1 MILNDSRLKREA
13 TVLASLNHSNI
24 SHIYGLEDA
33 EGKKALPLE
42 LVESVTNVDP
52 VSPSS
57 ALSQYYR

>member
-24 SHIYGLEDA
+24 SHIYGLEEA

-52 VSPSS
+52 VSPS
-57 ALSQYYR
+57 